1 MFTHLKSTLVNREL
15 RTVSQDFI
23 TVVCWVKVSVYA
35 LWKYSLSSVKLHYA
49 NISLI
54 VYSEM
59 ITFPCMNLIC
69 YLCIMITNHYHMY
82 LIVKTHF
89 VLCLLLS

>member
-1 MFTHLKSTLVNREL
+1 MEVL
-15 RTVSQDFI
+15 
-23 TVVCWVKVSVYA
+23 
-35 LWKYSLSSVKLHYA
+35 LSSVKLHYA

-89 VLCLLLS
+89 VLCLLLSNGKFNIHSDGSLEYEINKINTRHLDVSWTPHFC